1 LIARGRSIKV
11 LYIHGHWL
19 DVNRMEDLVRASE
32 FAHGP
37 REFSASESA
46 P

>member
-1 LIARGRSIKV
+1 LIACGRPIKV

-32 FAHGP
+32 FARGQ
-37 REFSASESA
+37 REFSAPKRAS
-46 P
+46 